1 MQTLETGP
9 HSVEAAIKAGAPH
22 LIVLFHDING
32 TTAASI
38 GIYIDKITKAVEAA
52 GRTPEFT
59 ASAKAVMDILLATKV

>member
-1 MQTLETGP
+1 
-9 HSVEAAIKAGAPH
+9 
-22 LIVLFHDING
+22 VLFHDING